1 MNTGSYFLQ
10 AQIWGP
16 SAGLQISGYKPA
28 CRRCRALPA
37 PFGGLT
43 LRKAKAAAW
52 SLRQQGSVPGHY
64 PDPVKEAL
72 ASAWGLLF
80 CTHLLIAFA
89 AFLFASFSF
98 LVKRKRSGGPGRRP
112 RLASRPGKGNPLP
125 GPLAGQLFG
134 YREGTQPAAMAA
146 SRSLFH
152 CSSAAWYSSRLMGFS
167 RSFAPLN
174 FRLETPKG
182 AKGRSKGLILLTQ

>member
-1 MNTGSYFLQ
+1 MQ

-16 SAGLQISGYKPA
+16 AAGLQISGYKPA

-72 ASAWGLLF
+72 ASAWGILF

-98 LVKRKRSGGPGRRP
+98 LVKRKRSGGRGDAPDWPQGRARETPCPAPWRDSFLVIERGLSRRP
-112 RLASRPGKGNPLP
+112 WQPPAPCSTAPRRPGTPPGSWASPGASRP
-125 GPLAGQLFG
+125 
-134 YREGTQPAAMAA
+134 
-146 SRSLFH
+146 
-152 CSSAAWYSSRLMGFS
+152 
-167 RSFAPLN
+167 
-174 FRLETPKG
+174 
-182 AKGRSKGLILLTQ
+182 